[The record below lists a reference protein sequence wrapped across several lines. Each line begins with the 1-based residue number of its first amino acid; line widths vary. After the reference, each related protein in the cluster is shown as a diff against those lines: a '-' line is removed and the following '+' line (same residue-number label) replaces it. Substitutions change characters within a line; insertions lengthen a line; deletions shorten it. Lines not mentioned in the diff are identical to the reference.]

1 LKAAERIIVALD
13 CPERKSAEIARFLK
27 GIASWMK
34 VGMTLY
40 YKSGPAIVAK
50 LRGMGHNVF
59 VDLKLHDIPHQVQ
72 GAAKAVVEAGA
83 NMLTVHASGGLAM
96 MQAAV
101 QGVEEAW
108 SAKPAKG
115 TVLERYR
122 TDARPKVLA
131 VTVLTSLDDDA
142 LQSIGVAANSAKQV
156 ALLASLARQAGCD
169 GVVCSPQEVTAIRA
183 FWPEALIVTPGI
195 RFDGHDHD
203 DQARIASPEA
213 ALAAGADYLV
223 IGRIITSQPE
233 PSLAFEQI
241 ACMIKQTG
249 LAD

>member
-13 CPERKSAEIARFLK
+13 CPERKAAEIARFLK

-115 TVLERYR
+115 TVLDRYH

-131 VTVLTSLDDDA
+131 VTVLTSLDDA
-142 LQSIGVAANSAKQV
+142 VLHSVGVAANSAEQV

-169 GVVCSPQEVTAIRA
+169 GVVCSPQEAAAIRA
-183 FWPEALIVTPGI
+183 LWPEALIVTPGI
-195 RFDGHDHD
+195 RLEESGAD
-203 DQARIASPEA
+203 DQARIATPDA
-213 ALAAGADYLV
+213 ALQAGADYLV
-223 IGRIITSQPE
+223 IGRNITNQAE
-233 PSLAFEQI
+233 PGFAFEQI
-241 ACMIKQTG
+241 VHSIRA
-249 LAD
+249 A